1 MANTFYEKN
10 IIPFMEGYPLLGAK
24 LQDYLEYFFFLF
36 VKVAELIK
44 SKEHLTIEGLAKI
57 EEIKSNMNTKRIY
70 LVSNSTTEEK

>member
-1 MANTFYEKN
+1 VRRRGSKKRLKKSVMEK
-10 IIPFMEGYPLLGAK
+10 YPLLGAK
-24 LQDYLEYFFFLF
+24 LQDYLDF